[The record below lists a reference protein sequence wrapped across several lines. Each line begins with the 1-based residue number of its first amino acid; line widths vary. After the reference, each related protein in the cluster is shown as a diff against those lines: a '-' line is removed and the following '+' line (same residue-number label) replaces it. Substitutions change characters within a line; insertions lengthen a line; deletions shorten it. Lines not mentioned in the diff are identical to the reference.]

1 MPSTCLACRLLADAL
16 HLYEESLASNIPYS
30 EARDFFLGSPAD
42 IRSRS
47 TATGCTSCQSIL
59 LSTDHLRSS
68 ILTAH
73 LSDEQPRVAVVA
85 GEPDDRRVTATLASR
100 RGFLTTGGVGEEL
113 SISYFLTT
121 RSVTPQEPRAR
132 IVSPSH
138 VDTKLIKSWI
148 SHCDVSHKNI
158 CHRPYDTYLLPKA
171 PLSFID
177 VHNLC
182 IVSPPS
188 IGKDDPPPR
197 YIALSY
203 VWGTAQV
210 QLALKENVAELHRL
224 GAFGE
229 GGAFTLPR
237 TVRDAIE
244 LTAELGVPYLWVD
257 SVCIVQDD
265 AETQKEQLRGMGA
278 VYANAYL
285 TIVASSGEDAN
296 AGIPRVGSPP
306 ASEDEQEPV
315 QRVITLPNNPLIR
328 TQGRESLNPE
338 DLDSSSLKWNTR
350 GWTLQ
355 EKVFSRRLLGLGH
368 MATWTCF
375 GDEWAE
381 DVCFPSERTQTRL
394 PISRIDKNK
403 KMGIVTW
410 PSIGEYSDLATEYA
424 RRDLTWSADAIN
436 AFLGVMTPM
445 AAWFPGGLLYGI
457 AEYTFDIG
465 MLWDVGPAGVHLRR
479 DPGSVRPLYSTAFK
493 HPSWSWVSWRGDLR
507 FDMWK
512 AAEDYSFPRGPL
524 IVHPLATWYKQLLTG
539 KWVKIDNTYHVVRK
553 HFESEGTSI
562 PEDWTRHTE
571 DQEGKIYYQ
580 NKSHEHIVPH
590 PAFNYPI
597 PPLVRYRDID
607 QRPFHPHL
615 LFQGKR
621 AHVLVQITDEDQ
633 EFLRGKLDESDATL
647 ETDLISPYGSWCGH
661 VTFAFEKGE
670 SALATHE
677 VEVIAMSEG
686 VLDLKAPSR
695 IPHMFQK
702 IRERP
707 EFEDADVYEVVNVLC
722 IGQGLNGK
730 VYRRALGG
738 IWKQAWEELV
748 TEDVELVLT

>member
-1 MPSTCLACRLLADAL
+1 MPSTCFACRLLADSL
-16 HLYEESLASNIPYS
+16 HLYEESLARNIPS
-30 EARDFFLGSPAD
+30 WEPRDFFLGSPAD
-42 IRSRS
+42 IQSRS
-47 TATGCTSCQSIL
+47 TATGCPSCQSIL
-59 LSTDHLRSS
+59 LSTDHSPSS

-73 LSDEQPRVAVVA
+73 FSAEQPRVSIVA
-85 GEPDDRRVTATLASR
+85 GEPDDKGTAETLASR
-100 RGFLTTGGVGEEL
+100 REVSNTGSVSEEVN
-113 SISYFLTT
+113 ISYFLTT
-121 RSVTPQEPRAR
+121 RSVTPQEPCAR

-148 SHCDVSHKNI
+148 AHCDVSHKHI
-158 CHRPYDTYLLPKA
+158 CHRLYDTYLLPKA

-177 VHNLC
+177 VHDLC
-182 IVSPPS
+182 IVSPPPV
-188 IGKDDPPPR
+188 GKDDPPHR

-210 QLALKENVAELHRL
+210 QLALKENVAELHKP

-237 TVRDAIE
+237 TVRNAIE
-244 LTAELGVPYLWVD
+244 VTAELGVPYLWVD

-265 AETQKEQLRGMGA
+265 AETQKEQLQGMGA

-285 TIVASSGEDAN
+285 TLVAASGEDAN
-296 AGIPRVGSPP
+296 AGIPRVGLSPVP
-306 ASEDEQEPV
+306 EDEQEPI
-315 QRVITLPNNPLIR
+315 QRVITLPDNPLIR
-328 TQGRESLNPE
+328 TQGRESLNRKA
-338 DLDSSSLKWNTR
+338 LNSSSLKWNTR

-381 DVCFPSERTQTRL
+381 DISLPSERSQD
-394 PISRIDKNK
+394 PAPASRNDKNK

-410 PSIGEYSDLATEYA
+410 HSIGEYSSLATEYA
-424 RRDLTWSADAIN
+424 RRDLTWSTDAIN

-445 AAWFPGGLLYGI
+445 AAWFPGGLLHGI

-465 MLWDVGPAGVHLRR
+465 MLWDVGPAGTHLRR
-479 DPGSVRPLYSTAFK
+479 DPGSVRPLHATNFK
-493 HPSWSWVSWRGDLR
+493 HPSWSWVSWQGDLS

-524 IVHPLATWYKQLLTG
+524 IVHPLATWHKQLLTG
-539 KWVKIDNTYHVVRK
+539 EWVKIDNTYHVVRK
-553 HFESEGTSI
+553 HFEREGTSI

-571 DQEGKIYYQ
+571 DQDGKTYYQ

-597 PPLVRYRDID
+597 PPHVRYRDID
-607 QRPFHPHL
+607 QRPFHPHIR
-615 LFQGKR
+615 FQGML
-621 AHVLVQITDEDQ
+621 AHLLVDVTEEDQ
-633 EFLRGKLDESDATL
+633 EFLRSKLYESDATL
-647 ETDLISPYGSWCGH
+647 ETDLISPDGFWCGH
-661 VTFAFEKGE
+661 ITLPFEKGE
-670 SALATHE
+670 HVPSTHE

-686 VLDLKAPSR
+686 VMDLKAPSR
-695 IPHMFQK
+695 IPHMFHN

-707 EFEDADVYEVVNVLC
+707 EFEDSDVYEVVNVLY
-722 IGQGLNGK
+722 IGRCVNGM

-738 IWKQAWEELV
+738 IWKQAWDELV
-748 TEDVELVLT
+748 TEDVELLLT